1 MEVVLGLE
9 QMKLDKNLKRL
20 MATQKM
26 SLKTLSVEV
35 GLPSSTVHGW
45 LNGAVPKSLVDL
57 KKIADHFGVS
67 IDELCFGSME
77 KKAVFLK
84 ERVVGDLGN
93 IELVLRQKDSL

>member
-1 MEVVLGLE
+1 
-9 QMKLDKNLKRL
+9 
-20 MATQKM
+20 
-26 SLKTLSVEV
+26 
-35 GLPSSTVHGW
+35 
-45 LNGAVPKSLVDL
+45 VPKSLVDL